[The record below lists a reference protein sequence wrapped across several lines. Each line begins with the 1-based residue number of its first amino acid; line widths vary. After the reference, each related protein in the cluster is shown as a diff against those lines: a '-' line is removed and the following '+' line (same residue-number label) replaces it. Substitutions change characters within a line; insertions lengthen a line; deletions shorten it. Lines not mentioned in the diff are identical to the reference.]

1 MTKAERLEKMRTRFC
16 EMTARENQLRQEG
29 IRYIAGM
36 DEVGR
41 GPLAGP
47 VYTACVVLPADFDVL
62 GVDDSK
68 KLSEKKR
75 IELDCEIR
83 SRALAVGIGIASPEE
98 IDEINILEATK
109 KAMVRAY
116 EEANRQLAAREEG
129 AAIQHL
135 MIDALELP
143 AIPVLQEGI
152 IHGDATSIS
161 IAAASI
167 VAKVAR
173 DAYMVEMDAVYPGY
187 AFASNKGYGTAAHY
201 AGIRENGI
209 TPIHRRSFLR
219 NLESRHGV
227 SAKAAPDAH
236 SSADNATEDAT
247 GEEHMAS
254 KKFYA
259 VRNGREPG
267 IYTTWEDC
275 KKQVEG
281 FSGAEYKSFQAES
294 AAKAYLGIQEEEDLT
309 LDAPEN
315 KARIYVDGS
324 YNVHTKKYACGIV
337 ILYKGERKTYKEA
350 FENKEYASMRN
361 IAGEVMGAV
370 RAIQYC
376 QKYGIP
382 EVEIYHD
389 YNGIGKWGNGEWK
402 ANMPLTQH
410 YKAFVSEARKAM
422 KITFTKVDAHT
433 GDRYNEMA
441 DQLAKDAIGLS

>member
-1 MTKAERLEKMRTRFC
+1 
-16 EMTARENQLRQEG
+16 
-29 IRYIAGM
+29 
-36 DEVGR
+36 
-41 GPLAGP
+41 
-47 VYTACVVLPADFDVL
+47 
-62 GVDDSK
+62 
-68 KLSEKKR
+68 
-75 IELDCEIR
+75 
-83 SRALAVGIGIASPEE
+83 
-98 IDEINILEATK
+98 
-109 KAMVRAY
+109 
-116 EEANRQLAAREEG
+116 
-129 AAIQHL
+129 
-135 MIDALELP
+135 
-143 AIPVLQEGI
+143 
-152 IHGDATSIS
+152 
-161 IAAASI
+161 
-167 VAKVAR
+167 
-173 DAYMVEMDAVYPGY
+173 
-187 AFASNKGYGTAAHY
+187 
-201 AGIRENGI
+201 
-209 TPIHRRSFLR
+209 
-219 NLESRHGV
+219 
-227 SAKAAPDAH
+227 
-236 SSADNATEDAT
+236 
-247 GEEHMAS
+247 MAS